1 MAASAVHFRPEDNYT
16 NKDTRKKHTYEF
28 VTCQTSVVNLDAATR
43 GLGNNS
49 CGPDVMDKYELKASN
64 TAFRFFII
72 PLKAGVKA
80 AEAARVD
87 MPVCQPVSVER
98 QTNGR
103 LKMSTP
109 TKNAT
114 IWYSIDGGEY
124 QKYSSVITHNGACT
138 VTAYCTSEGLMSS
151 PVMSYDFPLFINK
164 SSWKVVSVDSYQ
176 GGNEA
181 RLAID
186 GNTNTF
192 WHTAWGASE
201 PRHPHTI
208 VIDMATNY
216 KVIAITYLSRQDG
229 NQNGMVKSYEVYLS
243 TDGETWGTAAVSGT
257 FQNTTALQTAKLK
270 TATTARYLKFVAKS
284 EVNGNAWTS
293 AAEIGIEAE
302 DEATAVSALQIQ
314 PEGTKYVYDLRGHR
328 HDTTLG
334 SLPHGI
340 YIAGGR
346 KVVK

>member
-1 MAASAVHFRPEDNYT
+1 MFSSFVVGYLFLGGTGAGACVLLALFGLLAPRNRVSTMGMSSRARKPVRLMRAPHAYVQLMAPAFTAACAALVVGALFLMLDLGSVEKALLLFAFPTPTYLTFGAYALALLMAVSLLLSHAWWSGGSRWRYGAVQALHACALVVGIVVMVYT
-16 NKDTRKKHTYEF
+16 
-28 VTCQTSVVNLDAATR
+28 
-43 GLGNNS
+43 GL
-49 CGPDVMDKYELKASN
+49 LLA
-64 TAFRFFII
+64 
-72 PLKAGVKA
+72 
-80 AEAARVD
+80 D
-87 MPVCQPVSVER
+87 MPAVP
-98 QTNGR
+98 
-103 LKMSTP
+103 
-109 TKNAT
+109 
-114 IWYSIDGGEY
+114 
-124 QKYSSVITHNGACT
+124 
-138 VTAYCTSEGLMSS
+138 
-151 PVMSYDFPLFINK
+151 
-164 SSWKVVSVDSYQ
+164 
-176 GGNEA
+176 
-181 RLAID
+181 
-186 GNTNTF
+186 F

-216 KVIAITYLSRQDG
+216 KVTAITYLSRQDG